1 MLSRQR
7 RMLKRP
13 VSPTTKADEIKKGN
27 LKAVQIYLPPELV
40 AGIAAKAAEDGLPL
54 RAYLENA
61 IKFAMAKA
69 AS

>member
-1 MLSRQR
+1 MPKPDRS
-7 RMLKRP
+7 
-13 VSPTTKADEIKKGN
+13 TTKIAAIERGD
-27 LKAVQIYLPPELV
+27 LKAVQLYLPPDLV